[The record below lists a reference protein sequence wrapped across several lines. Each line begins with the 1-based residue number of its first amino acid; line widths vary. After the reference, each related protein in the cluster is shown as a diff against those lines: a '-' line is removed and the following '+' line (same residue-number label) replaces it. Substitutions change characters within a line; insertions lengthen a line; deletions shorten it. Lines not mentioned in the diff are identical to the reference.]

1 MFESLADV
9 FRQIGHD
16 ERVHKEESLAQMKG
30 AGSSRTASGVP
41 LTSTCR
47 DAAPA
52 EGFAVASGFFAPNR
66 VAPAGLSRHDRV
78 FVRASMT
85 WRYECDGVS

>member
-16 ERVHKEESLAQMKG
+16 ERVHKEESL
-30 AGSSRTASGVP
+30 
-41 LTSTCR
+41 
-47 DAAPA
+47 

-66 VAPAGLSRHDRV
+66 VASAGLSRHDRV
-78 FVRASMT
+78 FVRAT
-85 WRYECDGVS
+85 YDVAV